1 MSVTTAFQNRWW
13 WGKDSNLRRQC
24 RQIYNLLPLATREPH
39 HGVLLIVW
47 LSPEKMSVATA
58 SQNRWWWGK
67 DSNLRRQCRQIYNLL
82 PLATR
87 EPHHG
92 VLLIVWLSPE
102 KMSVA
107 TTSQNRWWWG
117 KDSNLRR
124 QCRQIYNLLPL
135 ATREPHHG
143 VLLLFGFRQKRCQ
156 WRQLLKIDGGGG
168 RIRTFEGSAGRFTI
182 CSLWPLG
189 NPTTSAGRIIANIPI
204 L

>member
-39 HGVLLIVW
+39 HGVLLF
-47 LSPEKMSVATA
+47 
-58 SQNRWWWGK
+58 GF
-67 DSNLRRQCRQIYNLL
+67 RQKRCQWRQLFKISGGGGRIRTFEGSAGRFTICSLWPLGNPTTGYCLL
-82 PLATR
+82 FGFRQKRCQWRQLLEIDGGGGRIRTFEGSAGRFTICSLWPLGN
-87 EPHHG
+87 P
-92 VLLIVWLSPE
+92 
-102 KMSVA
+102 
-107 TTSQNRWWWG
+107 TTGYCS
-117 KDSNLRR
+117 
-124 QCRQIYNLLPL
+124 
-135 ATREPHHG
+135 
-143 VLLLFGFRQKRCQ
+143 LFGFRQKRCQ